1 MSASFAPETREG
13 LRRQGWRLAVAPA
26 GVTLAGLRAAGAPY
40 KGHKYFAQQA
50 RETSEQPV
58 QGGELAYR
66 PGLMP
71 GSLNRPFQEAA
82 RLAEGLRAR
91 LPPGAVGAVGP
102 AALYVWLLVDH
113 QRRHGEWLLRQCFT
127 WAADPSGET
136 HLAVGVFGQARPLIV
151 SPVPELT
158 GQGLGLM
165 PLIVPAP
172 EPGPDAGG
180 AGNARGAAETTPGG
194 DTIHD
199 G

>member
-1 MSASFAPETREG
+1 VSAGFAPQTREG
-13 LRRQGWRLAVAPA
+13 LLRQGWRLAVAPA
-26 GVTLAGLRAAGAPY
+26 GVTLAGLRTAGAPY
-40 KGHKYFAQQA
+40 KGDKYFTQQA
-50 RETSEQPV
+50 QETSELPV
-58 QGGELAYR
+58 QGGEVAYR

-71 GSLNRPFQEAA
+71 GSLNRPFEAA
-82 RLAEGLRAR
+82 VRLAEGLKAL
-91 LPPGAVGAVGP
+91 LPPGAVGKVGP

-113 QRRHGEWLLRQCFT
+113 QRRHGEWLLRQCLT

-172 EPGPDAGG
+172 AGG
-180 AGNARGAAETTPGG
+180 AGTGPEGARDVEETTEGG
-194 DTIHD
+194 EAIHD
-199 G
+199 R